1 MTKKEILN
9 LEKFVAIE
17 TKIKR
22 INLSVFSVQNCN
34 FNDEWLIDS
43 VDFKVDD
50 IKDKP
55 LFYTDLFL
63 SKKKDNKLKIAFA
76 YLKGNDIYFIVD
88 DGKDKKVIKK
98 EDFTQIFTAEKDDR
112 TFFATHINLFS

>member
-9 LEKFVAIE
+9 LQNFVAIE

-34 FNDEWLIDS
+34 FNDEWLLDS
-43 VDFKVDD
+43 VDFKVED

-63 SKKKDNKLKIAFA
+63 GKNKENKLKIAFA
-76 YLKGNDIYFIVD
+76 YLKGYDIYFIVD
-88 DGKDKKVIKK
+88 DGIERKVIKK
-98 EDFTQIFTAEKDDR
+98 EDFTQIFTAKKDDR

>member
-22 INLSVFSVQNCN
+22 INLSVFSVQKCN

-43 VDFKVDD
+43 IDFNVDE

-88 DGKDKKVIKK
+88 DGKEKKVVKK
-98 EDFTQIFTAEKDDR
+98 DGFTHIFTEEKDDR

>member
-1 MTKKEILN
+1 MTNKEILN
-9 LEKFVAIE
+9 LKTFLVEE
-17 TKIKR
+17 TKNKT
-22 INLSVFSVQNCN
+22 INLSVFNVQKCN

-43 VDFKVDD
+43 IDFKIDD

-63 SKKKDNKLKIAFA
+63 SKKKENKLKIAFA

-88 DGKDKKVIKK
+88 DGGKK
-98 EDFTQIFTAEKDDR
+98 EVVKKQGFTQIFTAEKDDR
-112 TFFATHINLFS
+112 TFFATHIKLFS